1 MLLRYL
7 YNINGCCCSISL
19 KKADMINSDKISSQF
34 REKIKNSVPS
44 DFDLTQIG
52 RIDLKE
58 AEKIAREE
66 VIFLKEEDL
75 IEGLEEF
82 ELIPL
87 KEAAIGEKILP
98 EREEKIVPET
108 IEDEVAEDID
118 ENILVFDSVH
128 DAEISEINISGDGSA
143 DGAVPVIQQSDLKQE
158 HEDLPGATSV
168 AKVPVPVQE
177 ISAVNSP
184 GIAIESKP
192 ADSTLAIESVKIESG
207 LSEAE
212 TVINVND
219 TYHQIPDIAEID
231 EVFQDEFLPDK
242 YTDITKKSNVT
253 FIDDRHISKDRDFSI
268 TAEEDQLTTRLSK
281 MIDITKGKSAI
292 VEPDANLFDNR
303 YTLEIQK
310 TYDYDDETLY
320 EEKFLT
326 DSDFDFIDNSIIKED
341 FIQYIQEIDEYYSTE
356 SRYTQSEISEIMG
369 FEHEE
374 KRLFEEMLFG
384 EYFKDIDIDSEIEFI
399 NPGLDFYTR
408 NVSDTRETIYLLDD
422 PASLKDDERHSIE
435 ADISSDSAII
445 FEESVRDI
453 ESMLGEAPERVIIEK
468 EYPAKKKALPVI
480 DEAEPVIF
488 EDITDKVIILDDINN
503 INEFM
508 ETLPEKKE
516 DLTRLLAYLDGLF
529 EKLPEETVRKFAESE
544 YYDLYVKV
552 LKDMGV

>member
-1 MLLRYL
+1 
-7 YNINGCCCSISL
+7 
-19 KKADMINSDKISSQF
+19 MINSDKISSQF

>member
-384 EYFKDIDIDSEIEFI
+384 EYFKNIDIDSEIEFI

>member
-158 HEDLPGATSV
+158 HEDLPSATSV